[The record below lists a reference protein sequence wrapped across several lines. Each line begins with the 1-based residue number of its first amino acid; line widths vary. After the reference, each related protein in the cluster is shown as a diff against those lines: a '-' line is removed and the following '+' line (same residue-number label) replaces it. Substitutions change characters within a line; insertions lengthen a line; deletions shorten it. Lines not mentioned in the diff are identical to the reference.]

1 VGALA
6 RLTRVALAVCVLAA
20 GCGTASK
27 EDDIIAVSDRFHA
40 AIDARD
46 GTAACAELSAN
57 AIETLE
63 RQEKRPCRDAVL
75 ELDLPAGARA
85 SAAEVYV
92 TSGYAGLTGSNVAF
106 LEEGPAGW
114 KVAAAGC
121 TPSFPDRPYDCELGG

>member
-6 RLTRVALAVCVLAA
+6 RLTRVALAVCLLAT

-63 RQEKRPCRDAVL
+63 RQEKRPCREAVL
-75 ELDLPAGARA
+75 ALDLPAGARA
-85 SAAEVYV
+85 SAPEVYV
-92 TSGYAGLTGSNVAF
+92 TSGYAELTGSNVAF

-121 TPSFPDRPYDCELGG
+121 TPSSPDRPYDCELGG

>member
-6 RLTRVALAVCVLAA
+6 RLTRVALLVCLLAA
-20 GCGTASK
+20 GCGTATK
-27 EDDIIAVSDRFHA
+27 EDDIIAVSDRFHE
-40 AIDARD
+40 AIAARD
-46 GTAACAELSAN
+46 GMTACAELSAN

-63 RQEKRPCRDAVL
+63 RQQKRPCRDAVL

-92 TSGYAGLTGSNVAF
+92 TSGYAELPGSNVAF

-121 TPSFPDRPYDCELGG
+121 TPSSPDHPYDCELGG